1 MRKKSSL
8 SSSELAN
15 VEAMLDLLND
25 KYEDSGTKVEG
36 VIIISS
42 QQVRLPV
49 MWDASSE
56 QYLVWTS

>member
-49 MWDASSE
+49 TWDASSE
-56 QYLVWTS
+56 QHLVWTS